1 MMQLI
6 QERAGHRTIERS
18 PGPAQNGSEP
28 ATDRERVMALNEALR
43 ARQRKPIAAERA
55 PRPPADMRPE
65 EWQTRVDL
73 AAAYRLAAIYG
84 WTDLNNTHFSAR
96 IPGTE
101 HFLLNPFGMLF
112 DEITASSLIKLDK
125 DGNLLGE
132 SDYPSNPAGFVI
144 HGAIHMSSPDLN
156 WVIHTHSRFGTAVA
170 TQRQGLLPVSQKAL
184 TLMGWIAYHDFEG
197 PATDIDERPRI
208 VGDLGD
214 KRILILRNHGL
225 MTVGKTVGE
234 AFVWMYRIETACRIQ
249 IDALAGGSELQ
260 PIAEATQRKS
270 IEQGRRMYGPGGF
283 IEAGKE
289 WPALLRQLERVDGT
303 SYGR

>member
-1 MMQLI
+1 
-6 QERAGHRTIERS
+6 
-18 PGPAQNGSEP
+18 
-28 ATDRERVMALNEALR
+28 MALNEIR
-43 ARQRKPIAAERA
+43 RGRHRKPAAVGGRS
-55 PRPPADMRPE
+55 RPYADMTGA
-65 EWQTRVDL
+65 EWRMRVDL

-96 IPGTE
+96 IPGTD

-112 DEITASSLIKLDK
+112 DEITASSLIKLDR
-125 DGNLLGE
+125 DGRILGE

-144 HGAIHMSSPDLN
+144 HGAIHLSSPDLN

-197 PATDIDERPRI
+197 TATDVGERPRI
-208 VGDLGD
+208 VRDLGD

-225 MTVGKTVGE
+225 LTVGRTVGE

-260 PIAEATQRKS
+260 PISEATQQKT

-283 IEAGKE
+283 IEAGRE

-303 SYGR
+303 SYRQ